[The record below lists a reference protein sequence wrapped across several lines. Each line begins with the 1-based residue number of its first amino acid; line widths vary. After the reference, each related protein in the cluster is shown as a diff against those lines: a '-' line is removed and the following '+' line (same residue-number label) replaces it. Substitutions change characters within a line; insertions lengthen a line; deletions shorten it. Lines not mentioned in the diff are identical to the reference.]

1 MMHLRAFIKQINSIV
16 DQFDIKLTAIN
27 GDCSSFQL
35 REFTDTEKAIFDY
48 TCELT
53 DSLKMCTLPSP
64 KLDLRDLQAEKTLL
78 RKEAELESFL

>member
-1 MMHLRAFIKQINSIV
+1 MRTFI
-16 DQFDIKLTAIN
+16 
-27 GDCSSFQL
+27 
-35 REFTDTEKAIFDY
+35 KAIFDY

-78 RKEAELESFL
+78 RKEAELESSL